1 MSTIL
6 RCLSVIAFATVAL
19 VGCAASGG
27 TPSAHPLLGSGRG
40 IDHATVLTRDLAATS
55 SIYSDRLGFTVTPYR
70 KYDNGFENA
79 VVYFAD
85 ADRTYLDLWGVRDP
99 AVAAKSEIA
108 SVLVEPDG
116 LTWLNLHV
124 SSTDAAAAYLRA
136 RGHELFGP
144 DSIGEDPWFFR
155 LTGLERSTIPG
166 RRIYFIEYNEA
177 ALAGPPK
184 NPENKRLRETH
195 ANTAEDLRSA
205 WIAVKDIDAAVAAYR
220 GIGFSVRRGVEL
232 PHLKAKA
239 QELEAGGG
247 TILLIHAEAAD
258 SPVGAFLGTRSDRMM
273 GASIKVANL
282 ATAQSFLGGNAKL
295 SLPVYPGIYGRSIL
309 VPADHTGGTWLE
321 FFE

>member
-1 MSTIL
+1 MSTIN
-6 RCLSVIAFATVAL
+6 RCLFVIAFAALAL

-27 TPSAHPLLGSGRG
+27 TKTTHPLLGSGRG
-40 IDHATVLTRDLAATS
+40 IDHATVLTRDLARTS
-55 SIYSDRLGFTVTPYR
+55 SIYTNSLGFTVTPYS
-70 KYDNGFENA
+70 KYENGFENA

-85 ADRTYLDLWGVRDP
+85 TDKTYLELWGVHDP
-99 AVAAKSEIA
+99 VVAAKSEIA
-108 SVLVEPDG
+108 SVLAEPDG
-116 LTWLNLHV
+116 LMWLNLHV
-124 SSTDAAAAYLRA
+124 SSTDATAAYLRA

-144 DSIGEDPWFFR
+144 DNIGEDPWFFR

-177 ALAGPPK
+177 YLASRPK
-184 NPENKRLRETH
+184 NPEKNRLRETH

-205 WIAVKDIDAAVAAYR
+205 WIAVKDIDAAVAAYQ
-220 GIGFSVRRGVEL
+220 GIGFRVRRGVDL

-247 TILLIHAEAAD
+247 TILLVHSEVAD
-258 SPVGAFLGTRSDRMM
+258 SPVSAFLGARSDRMM

-282 ATAQSFLGGNAKL
+282 ATAQSFLTGNAEL

-309 VPADHTGGTWLE
+309 VPAEHAGGAWLE